1 MEKLKKIISSKLTIN
16 NGEYKKYIIHLT
28 TTQIHSFYFRCH
40 HSKFFKEGEKINL
53 NYTKNNRRKPFVVF
67 LNESQI
73 KDVNKAKRNQTKY
86 TLLLTYKQLKKT
98 CPFIIKINDKIE
110 EIKKLIKKSRIDK
123 KEDLIKS
130 KVHKSKNKVDKKED
144 LIKQPKVDKK
154 EDLIKQPKVHKSKKK
169 VDKKEDLIK
178 QPKVHKSKKKVD
190 KKEDLI
196 KQPKKKIKNVS
207 SEDKEFG
214 KVVDNSDYFF
224 NYEKLYNSLKKFQ
237 SRKKKPNQKKSIFD
251 VIRLPSPLKI

>member
-1 MEKLKKIISSKLTIN
+1 MEKKLKKILSSKLTIN

-40 HSKFFKEGEKINL
+40 HSQFFKEGEKINL

-67 LNESQI
+67 LNKSQI

-110 EIKKLIKKSRIDK
+110 EIKKLIKKS
-123 KEDLIKS
+123 
-130 KVHKSKNKVDKKED
+130 
-144 LIKQPKVDKK
+144 
-154 EDLIKQPKVHKSKKK
+154 
-169 VDKKEDLIK
+169 
-178 QPKVHKSKKKVD
+178 KVD

-196 KQPKKKIKNVS
+196 KQPKKPKKKIKTVS
-207 SEDKEFG
+207 SEDKALG
-214 KVVDNSDYFF
+214 KVVDNSNFF
-224 NYEKLYNSLKKFQ
+224 YNYENLYNSLKKFK
-237 SRKKKPNQKKSIFD
+237 SRKKKPNKKKSIFD
-251 VIRLPSPLKI
+251 VIRLHPPLRI

>member
-1 MEKLKKIISSKLTIN
+1 MEKKLKKILSSKLTIN

-40 HSKFFKEGEKINL
+40 HSQFFKEGEKFNL

-67 LNESQI
+67 LNKSQI

-110 EIKKLIKKSRIDK
+110 EIKKLIKKS
-123 KEDLIKS
+123 
-130 KVHKSKNKVDKKED
+130 KVDKKED
-144 LIKQPKVDKK
+144 LIKKTKP
-154 EDLIKQPKVHKSKKK
+154 
-169 VDKKEDLIK
+169 
-178 QPKVHKSKKKVD
+178 KKKVD

-196 KQPKKKIKNVS
+196 KQPKKPKKKIKTVS
-207 SEDKEFG
+207 SEDKALG
-214 KVVDNSDYFF
+214 KVVDNLNFF
-224 NYEKLYNSLKKFQ
+224 YNYENLYNSLKKFK
-237 SRKKKPNQKKSIFD
+237 SRKKKPNKKKSIFD
-251 VIRLPSPLKI
+251 VIKLHPPLRI

>member
-1 MEKLKKIISSKLTIN
+1 MEKKLKKILSSKLTIN

-40 HSKFFKEGEKINL
+40 HSQFFKEGEKINL

-67 LNESQI
+67 LNKSQI

-110 EIKKLIKKSRIDK
+110 EIKKLIKKS
-123 KEDLIKS
+123 
-130 KVHKSKNKVDKKED
+130 KVDKKED
-144 LIKQPKVDKK
+144 LIKQP
-154 EDLIKQPKVHKSKKK
+154 KKK

-178 QPKVHKSKKKVD
+178 QPKKPKNKKVDKKEDLIKQPKKKVD

-196 KQPKKKIKNVS
+196 KQPKKKIKTVS
-207 SEDKEFG
+207 SEDKALG
-214 KVVDNSDYFF
+214 KVVDNSNYFY
-224 NYEKLYNSLKKFQ
+224 NYENLYNSLKKFK
-237 SRKKKPNQKKSIFD
+237 SRKKKPNEKKSIFD
-251 VIRLPSPLKI
+251 VIRLNPPLRI

>member
-1 MEKLKKIISSKLTIN
+1 MEKKFKKILSSKLTIN

-40 HSKFFKEGEKINL
+40 HSQFFKEGEKINL

-67 LNESQI
+67 LNKSQI
-73 KDVNKAKRNQTKY
+73 KDVNKAKCNQTKY

-110 EIKKLIKKSRIDK
+110 EIKKLIKKS
-123 KEDLIKS
+123 
-130 KVHKSKNKVDKKED
+130 KVDKKED
-144 LIKQPKVDKK
+144 LIKKTKP
-154 EDLIKQPKVHKSKKK
+154 KKK

-178 QPKVHKSKKKVD
+178 QPKKPKKKVD

-196 KQPKKKIKNVS
+196 KQPKKKIKTVS
-207 SEDKEFG
+207 SEDKAFG
-214 KVVDNSDYFF
+214 KVVDNSNYFY
-224 NYEKLYNSLKKFQ
+224 NYENLYNSLKKFK
-237 SRKKKPNQKKSIFD
+237 SRKKKPNKKKSIFD
-251 VIRLPSPLKI
+251 VIRLHPPLRI

>member
-1 MEKLKKIISSKLTIN
+1 MEKKLKKILSSKLTIN

-40 HSKFFKEGEKINL
+40 HSQFFKEGEKINL

-67 LNESQI
+67 LNKSQI

-110 EIKKLIKKSRIDK
+110 EIKKLIKKS
-123 KEDLIKS
+123 
-130 KVHKSKNKVDKKED
+130 KVDKKED
-144 LIKQPKVDKK
+144 LIKKTKP
-154 EDLIKQPKVHKSKKK
+154 
-169 VDKKEDLIK
+169 
-178 QPKVHKSKKKVD
+178 KKKVD

-196 KQPKKKIKNVS
+196 KQPKKPKKKVDKKEDLIKQPKKPKKKVNKKEDLIKQPKVYKPTKKIKTVS
-207 SEDKEFG
+207 SEDNF
-214 KVVDNSDYFF
+214 NFY
-224 NYEKLYNSLKKFQ
+224 NYENLYNSLKKFK
-237 SRKKKPNQKKSIFD
+237 SRKKKPNEKKSIFD
-251 VIRLPSPLKI
+251 VIRLNPPLRI